1 MILNITTV
9 ESGRAFSSGSNESAP
24 GQRVKI
30 LYQDVNKAIDHGNRG
45 RSGLALA
52 PPLLAALL
60 LLATLMPSQLP
71 AQTNT
76 AKAPPSSHRWL
87 LIVETSRSMQRR
99 SDAVLTAVQ
108 DLLTSGMV
116 GQLRP
121 GDTLGVWTFNSDLY
135 TGRFPLQ
142 TWSPEAQQ
150 DIVSGTLAFLKGQKY
165 EKKANFDKV
174 LPVLTRV
181 ISDSGL
187 LTVLLVSSG
196 DEKLRG
202 TPYDSQINEYWQKW
216 HDQQQKARMPFVTI
230 LRASAGQVAE
240 CTVNTPPWP
249 TQLPRLARPTQIAE
263 PIREKPPAAL
273 HQPPPPIGQ
282 PLIISGKKPQ
292 SEKALAPKPEPAVV
306 KVEAPAPTAA
316 VPSTNNLLLAT
327 PPAPAAAPKPLPA
340 PVVATA
346 PKAEAL
352 SGAETKPLEPAP
364 AMPEP
369 AATVQILPAKPK
381 PAAIDLPKPAPAL
394 EPKPAPAPT
403 PVLAPPVSQAVS
415 APALVPP
422 PSSSAPPPSSKPPSP
437 AQTATAVPGETFAR
451 HSNIWIAALFLAGV
465 ATSFAVLRLRRSRTA
480 PQASLITR
488 SFERKHKP

>member
-1 MILNITTV
+1 M
-9 ESGRAFSSGSNESAP
+9 
-24 GQRVKI
+24 KI
-30 LYQDVNKAIDHGNRG
+30 LYQDVNKATDHGNRG

-60 LLATLMPSQLP
+60 LLATLMPPQLP

-196 DEKLRG
+196 DEKMRG

-249 TQLPRLARPTQIAE
+249 TQLPRLPQPIQIAE
-263 PIREKPPAAL
+263 PIRKNPPAAL
-273 HQPPPPIGQ
+273 PQPPPPIGQ

-306 KVEAPAPTAA
+306 KVEASAPAAA
-316 VPSTNNLLLAT
+316 ALSTNNLLLAT
-327 PPAPAAAPKPLPA
+327 PPAPAVAQKPLPA
-340 PVVATA
+340 PVVAIA
-346 PKAEAL
+346 SQAEAP

-369 AATVQILPAKPK
+369 AAMFQTPPAKPK
-381 PAAIDLPKPAPAL
+381 PAAI
-394 EPKPAPAPT
+394 EPPRPAPAPEPKPIMVPV
-403 PVLAPPVSQAVS
+403 PVLAPLVSQATS

-422 PSSSAPPPSSKPPSP
+422 PSSLAPPPSSKPTPP

-465 ATSFAVLRLRRSRTA
+465 AASFAVLLLRRSRTA

>member
-1 MILNITTV
+1 
-9 ESGRAFSSGSNESAP
+9 
-24 GQRVKI
+24 VKI
-30 LYQDVNKAIDHGNRG
+30 LYQDVNKATDHGNRG

-60 LLATLMPSQLP
+60 LLATLMPPQLP

-196 DEKLRG
+196 DEKMRG

-249 TQLPRLARPTQIAE
+249 TQLPRLPQPIQIAE
-263 PIREKPPAAL
+263 PIRKNPPAAL
-273 HQPPPPIGQ
+273 PQPPPPIGQ

-306 KVEAPAPTAA
+306 KVEASAPAAA
-316 VPSTNNLLLAT
+316 ALSTNNLLLAT
-327 PPAPAAAPKPLPA
+327 PPAPAVAQKPLPA
-340 PVVATA
+340 PVVAIA
-346 PKAEAL
+346 SQAEAP

-369 AATVQILPAKPK
+369 AAMFQTPPAKPK
-381 PAAIDLPKPAPAL
+381 PAAI
-394 EPKPAPAPT
+394 EPPRPAPAPEPKPIMVPV
-403 PVLAPPVSQAVS
+403 PVLAPLVSQATS

-422 PSSSAPPPSSKPPSP
+422 PSSLAPPPSSKPTPP

-465 ATSFAVLRLRRSRTA
+465 AASFAVLLLRRSRTA